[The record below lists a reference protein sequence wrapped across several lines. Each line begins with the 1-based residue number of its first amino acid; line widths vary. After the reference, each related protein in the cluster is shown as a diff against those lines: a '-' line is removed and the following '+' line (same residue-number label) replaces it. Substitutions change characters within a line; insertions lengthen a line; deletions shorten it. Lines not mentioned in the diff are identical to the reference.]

1 MNFNRHSQTSKEN
14 SFRVRLNLCS
24 LEVTAICKC
33 TTPSG
38 GRYVS
43 VKLFGAQMFTFVL
56 Y

>member
-14 SFRVRLNLCS
+14 SFGVRLNLCS

-33 TTPSG
+33 TTSG

-43 VKLFGAQMFTFVL
+43 VKLVGAQMFTFVL